1 MFLLCLGVAMP
12 LLAIGSFS
20 LFKEYRTLKLEA
32 QRATTLQA
40 ATGVRTLGNW
50 ISGQLTSIDQVA
62 NLLERQNL
70 STSNEEIQKTLSTA
84 IVSQPAWQKLILV
97 DSAGKRQFAAVQS
110 GKSADNKIV
119 TSDLAIKQLLEMRFL
134 SFARLQCYVNDFKTQ

>member
-1 MFLLCLGVAMP
+1 MTTEERPFKGIKDTE
-12 LLAIGSFS
+12 AIEWSKNVFALSRCRYASSGYWQLFT
-20 LFKEYRTLKLEA
+20 FKEYRTLKLEA
-32 QRATTLQA
+32 QLVTTLQA

-119 TSDLAIKQLLEMRFL
+119 TSDL
-134 SFARLQCYVNDFKTQ
+134 SNNS